1 MKRITFIAIA
11 LSLLMVGCY
20 NKKRLVDE
28 TIETDRYTLQIQGID
43 AWRDATGK
51 SNVNS
56 YYSES
61 GDTTVLTS
69 TVPWMASFLVSH
81 YRIANTTMYYVE
93 KGKQNFMPNYFFT
106 LVDHDTTQPA
116 DYPQLLQAM
125 IDRGILRTDTTYE
138 PLKQLVVFDSTRLET
153 HRKMEVQDG
162 DTDVKNIAAIIVQL
176 RANRRMP
183 VSAAADVD
191 MNIIVDGYD
200 IGKKDWRTDSL
211 WLDERGMRVV
221 PDSEGRQ
228 MCIIEFNRA
237 KGRI

>member
-1 MKRITFIAIA
+1 MKRITFIALA

-43 AWRDATGK
+43 AWRAATGK
-51 SNVNS
+51 SDVNCYFQTS
-56 YYSES
+56 A
-61 GDTTVLTS
+61 DTTVLTT

-81 YRIANTTMYYVE
+81 YPIASTTMYYVDRD
-93 KGKQNFMPNYFFT
+93 KYVILPKYIFT

-116 DYPQLLQAM
+116 DYPPLLQAM

-138 PLKQLVVFDSTRLET
+138 PLQQLVVFDSARLES
-153 HRKMEVQDG
+153 HRKTEVQDD

-176 RANRRMP
+176 RANRHMP

-191 MNIIVDGYD
+191 MDIIVDGYD
-200 IGKKDWRTDSL
+200 IGKKDWQADSL

-221 PDSEGRQ
+221 PDPQGSLLR
-228 MCIIEFNRA
+228 IVTFNRA

>member
-1 MKRITFIAIA
+1 MKRITFIALA

-43 AWRDATGK
+43 AWRAATGK
-51 SNVNS
+51 SDVNCYFQTS
-56 YYSES
+56 A
-61 GDTTVLTS
+61 DTTVLTT

-81 YRIANTTMYYVE
+81 YRIADTTMYYVDRD
-93 KGKQNFMPNYFFT
+93 KYVILPKYIFT

-116 DYPQLLQAM
+116 DYPPLLQAM

-138 PLKQLVVFDSTRLET
+138 PLKQLVVFDSTRLEA
-153 HRKMEVQDG
+153 HRKTEVQEG

-176 RANRRMP
+176 RANRHMP

-191 MNIIVDGYD
+191 MNTIVDGYD
-200 IGKKDWRTDSL
+200 IGSEEWETDSL

-221 PDSEGRQ
+221 PDPEGRQ
-228 MCIIEFNRA
+228 MCIVEFNRA

>member
-28 TIETDRYTLQIQGID
+28 TVETDRYTLQIQGID
-43 AWRDATGK
+43 AWRAATGR

-56 YYSES
+56 CYSES
-61 GDTTVLTS
+61 GDTTVLTT

-81 YRIANTTMYYVE
+81 YPIATTTMYYVN
-93 KGKQNFMPNYFFT
+93 KNKQNFLPNYFFT
-106 LVDHDTTQPA
+106 LVDHDTAQPA

-138 PLKQLVVFDSTRLET
+138 PLQQLVVFDSARLEA
-153 HRKMEVQDG
+153 HRKMEVQEG

-176 RANRRMP
+176 RANRHMP
-183 VSAAADVD
+183 VSAASNVD
-191 MNIIVDGYD
+191 MDIIVDGYD
-200 IGKKDWRTDSL
+200 IGKKDWQADSL

-221 PDSEGRQ
+221 PDPEGRQ
-228 MCIIEFNRA
+228 MRIIEFNRA

>member
-1 MKRITFIAIA
+1 MKKTVFIALA
-11 LSLLMVGCY
+11 VSLLVVGCY

-28 TIETDRYTLQIQGID
+28 TIETGRYTLQVQGID

-51 SNVNS
+51 SSVNC
-56 YYSES
+56 YYQKG
-61 GDTTVLTS
+61 GDTTVVTT

-81 YRIANTTMYYVE
+81 YRIANTTMYYVDRT
-93 KGKQNFMPNYFFT
+93 KQNFLPKYFFT
-106 LVDHDTTQPA
+106 LVDHDTPQPL
-116 DYPQLLQAM
+116 DYAPLLQAM

-138 PLKQLVVFDSTRLET
+138 PLQQLVVFDSVRLES
-153 HRKMEVQDG
+153 HRKTEVQEG

-176 RANRRMP
+176 RANRHMP
-183 VSAAADVD
+183 VSAAPDVD

-200 IGKKDWRTDSL
+200 IGKKDWQTDSL

-221 PDSEGRQ
+221 PDPEGRQ
-228 MCIIEFNRA
+228 MRIIEFNRA